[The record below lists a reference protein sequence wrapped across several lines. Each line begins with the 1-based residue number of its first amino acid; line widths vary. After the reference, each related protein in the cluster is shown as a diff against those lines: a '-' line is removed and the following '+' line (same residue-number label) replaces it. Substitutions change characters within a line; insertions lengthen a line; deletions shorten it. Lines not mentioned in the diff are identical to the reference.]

1 MINAPILR
9 DRLAVR
15 VVGYDETVGG
25 YVDDEALG
33 LSNTGGMHRQG
44 LRAAALL
51 RLTPGWTL
59 KTGFLAQTIDVDD
72 SQYANLGAEDPYARR
87 RSLT

>member
-1 MINAPILR
+1 MTAGGAPGDAVELMINAAILR

-25 YVDDEALG
+25 YIDDEALG

-51 RLTPGWTL
+51 RLTPG
-59 KTGFLAQTIDVDD
+59 G
-72 SQYANLGAEDPYARR
+72 P
-87 RSLT
+87 